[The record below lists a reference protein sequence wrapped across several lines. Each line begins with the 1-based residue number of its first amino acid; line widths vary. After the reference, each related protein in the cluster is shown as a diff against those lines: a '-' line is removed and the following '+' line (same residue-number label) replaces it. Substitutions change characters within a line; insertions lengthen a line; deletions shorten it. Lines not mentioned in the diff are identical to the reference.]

1 MITLWSYHCDHTT
14 CIKSLQIC
22 KENLRRIILFYKNN
36 VNETYFHELNNE
48 FKSKIM
54 GRVWS
59 AVWMQWKYRKNDL
72 DLLLLI
78 HKKVFQ
84 NKFHLQKI
92 NCIFKKYF
100 LDHFLGSFCFSALRA
115 EGAACQRADSCVQ
128 ARKLLE
134 LL

>member
-1 MITLWSYHCDHTT
+1 MRHIFMNLTMNSKV
-14 CIKSLQIC
+14 KSWEEFEVLFGC
-22 KENLRRIILFYKNN
+22 SENTGKN
-36 VNETYFHELNNE
+36 Y
-48 FKSKIM
+48 
-54 GRVWS
+54 
-59 AVWMQWKYRKNDL
+59 L

-100 LDHFLGSFCFSALRA
+100 LDHFLGSFCFSALRT